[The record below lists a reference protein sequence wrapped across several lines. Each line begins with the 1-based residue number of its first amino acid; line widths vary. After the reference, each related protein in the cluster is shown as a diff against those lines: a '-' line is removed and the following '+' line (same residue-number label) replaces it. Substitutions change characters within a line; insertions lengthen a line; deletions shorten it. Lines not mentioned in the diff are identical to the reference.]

1 MRERKREGGHGG
13 TPFNGSDCSASQ
25 MHNREDQSANG
36 TIIASHWANYTLW
49 AKSPHPLPPK
59 ITPLPPNSPH
69 THPSVKMVNKA
80 NKAQGRHGKAVN
92 TQLLCLS
99 PVRAPLSSPL
109 LPSPFLYL
117 CRSPGRMWTLFIW
130 AIREEKWTLGIVYYP
145 CSQQYTEI
153 PERLRD
159 LERSLDKY

>member
-13 TPFNGSDCSASQ
+13 TPFNGLDCSASQ

-49 AKSPHPLPPK
+49 AKSPPPSPYLLPPK
-59 ITPLPPNSPH
+59 LT

-92 TQLLCLS
+92 TELLCLS
-99 PVRAPLSSPL
+99 PVRAQFSSPL
-109 LPSPFLYL
+109 LPSLL
-117 CRSPGRMWTLFIW
+117 LSP
-130 AIREEKWTLGIVYYP
+130 
-145 CSQQYTEI
+145 
-153 PERLRD
+153 
-159 LERSLDKY
+159 SLSLPLSVS

>member
-13 TPFNGSDCSASQ
+13 TPFNGPDCSASQ

-49 AKSPHPLPPK
+49 AKSQPPHLPLPR
-59 ITPLPPNSPH
+59 THH

-92 TQLLCLS
+92 TELLCLS
-99 PVRAPLSSPL
+99 PVRAQLSSLL
-109 LPSPFLYL
+109 LPSLLLSPSLSPPLSFPLSVSVSLSVYVCVTWQDVDTFYL
-117 CRSPGRMWTLFIW
+117 GHKRRKVHC
-130 AIREEKWTLGIVYYP
+130 
-145 CSQQYTEI
+145 
-153 PERLRD
+153 
-159 LERSLDKY
+159 LDCLLCVQGTIQV